1 MQKASRPRSSASR
14 RLGLAV
20 IALGL
25 FAPLQ
30 ASAAEP
36 AHPPP
41 ADPGDATSQA
51 LTLYRLGSEAYDQ
64 GRFEDAA
71 GLLLKAYSLHEEPVI
86 LFNLARVYEGMGDL
100 PKALDAYRAYLD
112 RDPHASD
119 RGSIEQRVATLR
131 KQIDERAAL
140 ERLREEEHRLAEEA
154 RRAAAE
160 ASTRAASE
168 AQERRRPHWVPWA
181 VAGAGV
187 LGIGA
192 GAILGAISRGRY
204 DSAVSDA
211 FKAPAEADYKSAQG
225 FATAANVAFVA
236 GGVVA
241 AAGTTWGLV
250 DVLRRPASSGG
261 VALLLAPRFV
271 GVSGSF

>member
-1 MQKASRPRSSASR
+1 MQKASRPRSSPSR
-14 RLGLAV
+14 RLGRAV

-30 ASAAEP
+30 ASAAGP
-36 AHPPP
+36 THPP
-41 ADPGDATSQA
+41 ASADATSQA
-51 LTLYRLGSEAYDQ
+51 LTLYRQGSEAYDE

-71 GLLLKAYSLHEEPVI
+71 SLLLKAYSLHEEPVI

-140 ERLREEEHRLAEEA
+140 ERVRDEEHRLAEEA
-154 RRAAAE
+154 RLAAAEASMRAAAE
-160 ASTRAASE
+160 A
-168 AQERRRPHWVPWA
+168 QNRRRPQWIPWA
-181 VAGAGV
+181 GAGAGV

-192 GAILGAISRGRY
+192 GAILGAISRARY
-204 DSAVSDA
+204 DSAVGDA

-241 AAGTTWGLV
+241 AAGTTWGLAS
-250 DVLRRPASSGG
+250 VLGSRPASPHG
-261 VALLLAPRFV
+261 VAVLLAPQFV